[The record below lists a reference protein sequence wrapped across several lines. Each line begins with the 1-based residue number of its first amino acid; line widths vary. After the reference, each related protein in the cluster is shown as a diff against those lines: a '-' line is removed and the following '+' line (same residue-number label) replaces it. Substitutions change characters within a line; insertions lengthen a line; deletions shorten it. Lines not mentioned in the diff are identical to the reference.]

1 MNYLS
6 DRRFSLLFRTIR
18 FLLALSVLSILALAE
33 QATSPAGAADSTDLR
48 HRIEKNVRA
57 HFKVPNRV
65 QIEVSQPRP
74 SELNGYD
81 AATVTLISG
90 EKRNPYEFY
99 VSKDGKTLAQLNKLD
114 VSQDPFEVAGRPS
127 RGAADAKVTVIVW
140 DDFQCPYCA
149 IGYKTLF
156 SDVLPQYQDR
166 VRVVYKDFPLMEIHP
181 WAVHAAVDAN
191 CLFAQSNDAYWDYAG
206 YVHSNQKEI
215 RGADQPLAKQLAAL
229 DASALDAGKKYK
241 MDLPKL
247 QACVKAQDDKAVQ
260 ASAKYGE
267 QALGIDATPTIYING
282 TKLDGAVPADELR
295 SALNNALHE
304 AGVPAPEI
312 KSEAKPAASSTA
324 APPGLVAPADAKD
337 ARSAEKPAATDPP
350 KSR

>member
-1 MNYLS
+1 MKYLS
-6 DRRFSLLFRTIR
+6 DRRFSLLFRGFR
-18 FLLALSVLSILALAE
+18 FLLTLSLLSCLALSA
-33 QATSPAGAADSTDLR
+33 QTTGANADATDLR

-81 AATVTLISG
+81 AVTVTLISG
-90 EKRNPYEFY
+90 EKRNPYEFF

-114 VSQDPFEVAGRPS
+114 VSQDPLDVAGRPS

-215 RGADQPLAKQLAAL
+215 RGADQPLEKQLAAL

-304 AGVPAPEI
+304 AGVAAPEI
-312 KSEAKPAASSTA
+312 KSEAKPAASSPA
-324 APPGLVAPADAKD
+324 APPGVPTPAAAKD
-337 ARSAEKPAATDPP
+337 ARPAEKPAASDPP